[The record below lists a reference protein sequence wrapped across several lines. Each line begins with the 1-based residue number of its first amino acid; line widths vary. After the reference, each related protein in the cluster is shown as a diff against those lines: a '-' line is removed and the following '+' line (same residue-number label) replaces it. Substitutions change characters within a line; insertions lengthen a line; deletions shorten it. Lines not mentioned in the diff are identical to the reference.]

1 MAKRINNEIKLNN
14 TNIFRMMENYLEE
27 QKRKKKITEKNE
39 EKLKYIPKN
48 IFSFLLDYTIYN
60 NNFHLPNSFQRVGNI
75 VRFIYKDFPEIDIL
89 SSNPKYI
96 IDFPNNKFILDLKF
110 NKNKYILTLNTNCV
124 IIQIDTNGI
133 NFPIKFKLE
142 ENYNKIF
149 DGYELFISPSIQERI
164 NSISSDLDGNC
175 LFYNIF
181 LEKFFIVFENM
192 NLYINENQK
201 KNSDELYYIIVGKN
215 IIYFNHELYFKK
227 ISPMKKATE

>member
-1 MAKRINNEIKLNN
+1 MAKRIDSGIKLNN

-27 QKRKKKITEKNE
+27 QKRKKNITEKNE

-48 IFSFLLDYTIYN
+48 IFSFIQYYCIYN
-60 NNFHLPNSFQRVGNI
+60 NNFNLPNRLQFIGNK
-75 VRFIYKDFPEIDIL
+75 VRFIYKDSMIQDIY
-89 SSNPKYI
+89 SYNPQYSI
-96 IDFPNNKFILDLKF
+96 NFRNNKFILDLKF
-110 NKNKYILTLNTNCV
+110 RKKKYILTLNRYSV
-124 IIQIDTNGI
+124 VIQIDTNGI
-133 NFPIKFKLE
+133 SFPIKFSLE

-149 DGYELFISPSIQERI
+149 DGYELFISPSIHERI
-164 NSISSDLDGNC
+164 NSISSDLDGNS

-181 LEKFFIVFENM
+181 EKKFFIVFENM

>member
-1 MAKRINNEIKLNN
+1 MTEPNNKKN
-14 TNIFRMMENYLEE
+14 TNIFYMMQEYMKNQQE
-27 QKRKKKITEKNE
+27 KKNKTQKNE

-48 IFSFLLDYTIYN
+48 IFSFLLDYCLYN
-60 NNFHLPNSFQRVGNI
+60 NNFHLPNSFQSLGDDT

-96 IDFPNNKFILDLKF
+96 LDFRNRNNKFILDLKF

-133 NFPIKFKLE
+133 SFPIKFKLE

-164 NSISSDLDGNC
+164 NSLYSDLNGNS

-181 LEKFFIVFENM
+181 EKKFFIVFENM
-192 NLYINENQK
+192 NLYINENK
-201 KNSDELYYIIVGKN
+201 EKNSDELYYIIVGKN
-215 IIYFNHELYFKK
+215 RIYFNHELYFKK
-227 ISPMKKATE
+227 ISPMKKAKE